1 MSQTRTPA
9 PGTAPAPAP
18 EARAAHAAEPG
29 WGPDPRLFHDEP
41 LIFEFHSEGSRG
53 VPLPPLDVPAAP
65 LSSYLPPAALRAT
78 PPGIPDVGEAT
89 VVRHFTRISAMN
101 HNIDQGFYPLGSCT
115 MKYNPKINDE
125 LAALPGF
132 QHLHP
137 LTPPEGL
144 QGALRLMHEISESLK
159 EITGLDA
166 VSLQP
171 AAGAHGELL
180 GLLLTR
186 AYHESKGRPRRK
198 VLVPDSAH
206 GTNPASVALVG
217 YEVVELKSCARG
229 EVDLE
234 ALKAALDEDV
244 AALMITNPNT
254 LGLFERQIRE
264 VAELVHRAGAL
275 LYMDGANLNALVG
288 LARPGDLGFDICHI
302 NLHKT
307 FTQPHGGGGPG
318 AGPIAVRA
326 MLEPFLPVP
335 WVAQQGDRYQV
346 VGAADA
352 PRSIGRIHGAFGQFG
367 VFVRAY
373 AYMRMLGREGLAAMS
388 RRAILNA
395 NYLRA
400 HLQRTYR
407 LAYPFPCTH
416 EFVLSGVEQKK
427 KGVRVLD
434 IAKRLLDFGVHAP
447 TVYFPLIV
455 EEAIMIEPTETEEK
469 RTLDH
474 FIAAMEQIAAEVERS
489 PDTVHGAPYTTPVGR
504 LDEGR
509 AAREL
514 VLRWAGPAPPETARG

>member
-1 MSQTRTPA
+1 MSATHTGA
-9 PGTAPAPAP
+9 PGTVPDPQ
-18 EARAAHAAEPG
+18 AADAA
-29 WGPDPRLFHDEP
+29 WGDDPRLFHDEP
-41 LIFEFHSEGSRG
+41 LIFEFHAEGNRG
-53 VPLPPLDVPAAP
+53 VPLPPLDVPASP
-65 LSSYLPPAALRAT
+65 LASYLPKAALRLV
-78 PPGIPDVGEAT
+78 PPAIPDVGEAT
-89 VVRHFTRISAMN
+89 VTRHFTRISSMN
-101 HNIDQGFYPLGSCT
+101 HNIDKGFYPLGSCT

-132 QHLHP
+132 QHAHP
-137 LTPPEGL
+137 MTPEAGL
-144 QGALRLMHEISESLK
+144 QGALRLMHEISETLK

-180 GLLLTR
+180 GLLVTR
-186 AYHESKGRPRRK
+186 AYHESRGRPRRK

-217 YEVVELKSCARG
+217 YEVVEIKSNPRG
-229 EVDLE
+229 EVDPA
-234 ALKAALDEDV
+234 ALRAALDEDV

-254 LGLFERQIRE
+254 LGLFETNIRE
-264 VAELVHRAGAL
+264 IADLVHGAGAL

-288 LARPGDLGFDICHI
+288 LARPGDMGFDITHI

-326 MLEPFLPVP
+326 MLAPFLPVP
-335 WVAQQGDRYQV
+335 KVEKRGDRYHL
-346 VGAADA
+346 VGPAEA
-352 PRSIGRIHGAFGQFG
+352 PGSVGRIHGFLGQFG
-367 VFVRAY
+367 VFVRSY
-373 AYMRMLGREGLAAMS
+373 AYMRMLGSEGLKAMS

-400 HLQRTYR
+400 HLQKTY
-407 LAYPFPCTH
+407 LLPYPSTSMH

-427 KGVRVLD
+427 RGVRVLD

-474 FIAAMEQIAAEVERS
+474 FIAAMERIASEVERS
-489 PDTVHGAPYTTPVGR
+489 PQTVLGAPYTTPVGR

-514 VLRWAGPAPPETARG
+514 TVRWSPSAP